1 MSKIIRD
8 EYKEDWYMYG
18 YRILML
24 IHRQKD
30 GGENN
35 GDHKSIR
42 RISTGYEDYN
52 KCFDELHQ
60 ILISSP
66 LPYRIYSSVN
76 ARNFDK
82 ACRNFRMKQI
92 DIENHDEKERLKFY
106 SGADK
111 VFKSCM
117 AQPACRETNHFLVDL
132 DMDSRFALWEVEDQL
147 ARFTK
152 VLDVRKTKNGHHLI
166 TEPFNPNLV
175 PELEIKKDAML
186 LVDWE

>member
-1 MSKIIRD
+1 MIED
-8 EYKEDWYMYG
+8 EYDKKWYMKG

-42 RISTGYEDYN
+42 RISTGSEDYN
-52 KCFDELHQ
+52 RCFDELHE

-76 ARNFDK
+76 ARNFEK

-92 DIENHDEKERLKFY
+92 DLENHSEKEQLKFY
-106 SGADK
+106 LGADK

-117 AQPACRETNHFLVDL
+117 AQPACKETNNFLVDL
-132 DMDSRFALWEVEDQL
+132 DIDSRFTLNEVIDYL
-147 ARFTK
+147 ATHTK
-152 VLDVRKTKNGHHLI
+152 VLDVRQTKSGHHLI
-166 TEPFNPNLV
+166 TKPFNPSLV
-175 PELEIKKDAML
+175 PELEIKKDAMI
-186 LVDWE
+186 LVDW